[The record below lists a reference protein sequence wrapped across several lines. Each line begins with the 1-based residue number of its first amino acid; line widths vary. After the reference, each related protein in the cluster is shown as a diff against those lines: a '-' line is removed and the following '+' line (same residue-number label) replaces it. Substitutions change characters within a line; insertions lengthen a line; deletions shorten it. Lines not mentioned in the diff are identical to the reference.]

1 MKRIAIKNWPKLP
14 NDLIPIAIDRNS
26 VDYVQASSNCFIT
39 GKPKLILMARTENE
53 AAASIKYASRVR
65 KETGI
70 DVPFSFRSGGHGI
83 SMASVNNDGI
93 ILDISKLK
101 KVEIVDINKGLVKV
115 QAGAVWGD
123 VAEFLNR
130 FHLVISSGDFGDT
143 GVGGLSTSG
152 GVGLL
157 VRSFGLTIDHIL
169 AAKVITAD
177 GEIRSVDKDN
187 EPDLFWAIRGGSSQ
201 IGLVTELLFQADK
214 IEPGNQYQCPI
225 TVQNIDFI
233 IDDLESFV
241 RKWGK
246 WIDEAPLK
254 ITSNLMFT
262 SFDNNQ
268 ILVKMNNFW
277 VGMPNQIANDA
288 FKKASKLAIVKKYD
302 QKVVDYGKLVKA
314 PHNPHKGQQPVYVK
328 NVLLNNFIPHLGT
341 KISDIVH
348 NQKTIGVEL
357 RSIGGYLNTVD
368 ANQTAWAD
376 RSAVIFIAF
385 WSKSK
390 NNKNIN
396 RIFDSLQKV
405 DVGVY
410 GAYSSDLSMKESYR
424 IWPSETA
431 QKLKNIMSIYDH
443 KHLFN
448 QGHYL
453 YD

>member
-1 MKRIAIKNWPKLP
+1 M
-14 NDLIPIAIDRNS
+14 
-26 VDYVQASSNCFIT
+26 IT
-39 GKPKLILMARTENE
+39 
-53 AAASIKYASRVR
+53 
-65 KETGI
+65 
-70 DVPFSFRSGGHGI
+70 
-83 SMASVNNDGI
+83 
-93 ILDISKLK
+93 
-101 KVEIVDINKGLVKV
+101 
-115 QAGAVWGD
+115 
-123 VAEFLNR
+123 
-130 FHLVISSGDFGDT
+130 
-143 GVGGLSTSG
+143 
-152 GVGLL
+152 
-157 VRSFGLTIDHIL
+157 
-169 AAKVITAD
+169 
-177 GEIRSVDKDN
+177 
-187 EPDLFWAIRGGSSQ
+187 
-201 IGLVTELLFQADK
+201 
-214 IEPGNQYQCPI
+214 
-225 TVQNIDFI
+225 
-233 IDDLESFV
+233 
-241 RKWGK
+241 
-246 WIDEAPLK
+246 
-254 ITSNLMFT
+254 
-262 SFDNNQ
+262 
-268 ILVKMNNFW
+268 
-277 VGMPNQIANDA
+277 
-288 FKKASKLAIVKKYD
+288 
-302 QKVVDYGKLVKA
+302 GKLVKA

-410 GAYSSDLSMKESYR
+410 GACSSDLSMKESYR